1 MQYQANEFFGKI
13 LYDCNLIVTF
23 NMHPELAVV
32 TPNCMVVL
40 RNCIVAEFGR
50 EFYHHLTSERIN
62 KWGYLKNSN
71 LDKSNK
77 IS

>member
-62 KWGYLKNSN
+62 KLSYLKNSN